1 MQSRTEDPL
10 GGWPRRLLHVPSMT
24 SYEWQDGHQYGTHVK
39 PRYNAISYTWGR
51 YQLKSPNDQQ
61 HVKAIEVNG
70 VSWDLPRIDESHF
83 TVKQFEK
90 VISRSIEA
98 FTDLGTNPAHAR
110 HSTEFVWLD
119 IACINQTPNHPQMA
133 VEIGRQAKIFRGAK
147 RVVVWL
153 TQTKQPSL
161 EKAVKGIVNAA
172 DTIDGLYSGISYA
185 PNEWSSLPRSRFSTS
200 LRSSG
205 RWFRSKLSRTLSKIK
220 RIYPASSPQMR
231 GVIFEGNEPWLTAA
245 ISNISSL
252 IDDRWFSSLWTL
264 QESFL
269 SQWAYLISD
278 DLEVLRSDSPQLR
291 SIFGPC
297 EALYNSCKD
306 STGRKHVLGMPA
318 SSTEIELIDLIDRSG
333 LAALAVENPMA
344 LYTVAS
350 TRMTSRPVDRI
361 YGIMQVFDF
370 QLGISA
376 PNVNMIPG
384 LPELELQLGEQLLVK
399 YPIMSQLHVHTK
411 IPEYGQAWRVSNS
424 SRVPE
429 LASKVAFYVTSSFL
443 GDHTCLCQFACADH
457 QGTRWATFAGK
468 VCAFEHL
475 EKSWRLINS
484 HGRHGKRGQSR
495 STQQIILD
503 STDILPLGMFTEDPT
518 EDLPRDGRQQKLAEE
533 IEQISHRNGV
543 SISVLLLGTF
553 SDQIHTEEWWKAARD
568 HTSEY
573 IGARY
578 NIGLIMA
585 IRTED
590 KGHVWRRLGIC
601 IWDLTQLASSSGATA
616 ETEFLE
622 GRTGQ
627 WQHMEGLF
635 G

>member
-24 SYEWQDGHQYGTHVK
+24 SYGWQDGHQYGTHVK

-200 LRSSG
+200 LRSSE
-205 RWFRSKLSRTLSKIK
+205 RWFRSKFSRTLSKIK

-350 TRMTSRPVDRI
+350 THSHDFETSR
-361 YGIMQVFDF
+361 
-370 QLGISA
+370 
-376 PNVNMIPG
+376 
-384 LPELELQLGEQLLVK
+384 
-399 YPIMSQLHVHTK
+399 
-411 IPEYGQAWRVSNS
+411 SNI
-424 SRVPE
+424 RYY
-429 LASKVAFYVTSSFL
+429 ASL
-443 GDHTCLCQFACADH
+443 
-457 QGTRWATFAGK
+457 
-468 VCAFEHL
+468 
-475 EKSWRLINS
+475 
-484 HGRHGKRGQSR
+484 
-495 STQQIILD
+495 
-503 STDILPLGMFTEDPT
+503 
-518 EDLPRDGRQQKLAEE
+518 
-533 IEQISHRNGV
+533 
-543 SISVLLLGTF
+543 
-553 SDQIHTEEWWKAARD
+553 
-568 HTSEY
+568 
-573 IGARY
+573 
-578 NIGLIMA
+578 
-585 IRTED
+585 
-590 KGHVWRRLGIC
+590 
-601 IWDLTQLASSSGATA
+601 
-616 ETEFLE
+616 
-622 GRTGQ
+622 
-627 WQHMEGLF
+627 
-635 G
+635 